1 MTDFVS
7 TWNEESFLTTPVGPL
22 GLIAMRGTEEIAGKV
37 NQWLLKWRQH
47 SEATMPGDMTTTPGM
62 GREDFLVRT
71 TCPRF
76 GNGEGKGLI
85 KDSVRGLDLYI
96 LCDVGAYNCTY
107 DMYGQKVPMSP
118 DDHYMDL
125 KRTIAA
131 VGGKA
136 KRITVIMPMLYGGRQ
151 HRRSSRESL
160 DCALMLQELC
170 RMGVSNIITFDAHD
184 PRVQNAIPEGGFESV
199 MPSYQIFKALLKK
212 EKTLNLDK
220 DHLMI
225 VSPDDHYMD
234 LKRTIAAVGGK
245 AKRITVIMPMLYGGR
260 QHRRASRESLDCAM
274 MLQELERM
282 GVNNIIT
289 FDAHDPR
296 VQNAIPEGGFE
307 SVMPSYQIFKALL
320 KKEKTLRLDK
330 DHLMIVSPD
339 EGALDRNIFYASV
352 LGVDMGMFYK
362 RRDYTRIVNG
372 RNPIIAHEYM
382 GSDLDGKD
390 VFVADDILSSG
401 ESMIDVAR
409 NLKGRNANRIF
420 AAVTFP
426 LFTNGLDL
434 YNKAYE
440 EGLIDGVISTNL
452 TYRTPELQAAPWFIE
467 ADMSKY
473 ISYII
478 ATLNHDRSLSRL
490 LSPSDRINALKERYE
505 QEQIESGFKL
515 V

>member
-1 MTDFVS
+1 
-7 TWNEESFLTTPVGPL
+7 
-22 GLIAMRGTEEIAGKV
+22 MRGTEELAGKV
-37 NQWLLKWRQH
+37 NQWLLKWRKH
-47 SEATMPGDMTTTPGM
+47 TEATTVPGDMTTAPGM
-62 GREDFLVRT
+62 GREDFLVHT
-71 TCPRF
+71 SCPRF

-151 HRRSSRESL
+151 HRRTSRESL
-160 DCALMLQELC
+160 DCALMLQELE
-170 RMGVSNIITFDAHD
+170 RMGVNNLITFDAHD
-184 PRVQNAIPEGGFESV
+184 PRVQNAVPEGGFESV
-199 MPSYQIFKALLKK
+199 MPSYQIFKALLRK
-212 EKTLNLDK
+212 EKTLQLDK
-220 DHLMI
+220 
-225 VSPDDHYMD
+225 
-234 LKRTIAAVGGK
+234 
-245 AKRITVIMPMLYGGR
+245 
-260 QHRRASRESLDCAM
+260 E
-274 MLQELERM
+274 
-282 GVNNIIT
+282 
-289 FDAHDPR
+289 
-296 VQNAIPEGGFE
+296 
-307 SVMPSYQIFKALL
+307 
-320 KKEKTLRLDK
+320 
-330 DHLMIVSPD
+330 HLMIVSPD

-372 RNPIIAHEYM
+372 RNPIVAHEYM
-382 GSDLDGKD
+382 GNDLDGKD

-401 ESMIDVAR
+401 ESIIDVAR
-409 NLKGRNANRIF
+409 NLKKRNANRIF

-426 LFTNGLDL
+426 LFTNGLEL

-478 ATLNHDRSLSRL
+478 ATLNHDRSLSKL
-490 LSPSDRINALKERYE
+490 LSPSDRIAALKERYE
-505 QEQIESGFKL
+505 QEQVQNGIKL

>member
-1 MTDFVS
+1 MRNEVSGVTDFVS

-37 NQWLLKWRQH
+37 NQWLLKWRKH
-47 SEATMPGDMTTTPGM
+47 TEATMPGDMTTTPGM
-62 GREDFLVRT
+62 NREDFLVRT

-151 HRRSSRESL
+151 HRRTSRESL
-160 DCALMLQELC
+160 DCALMLQELE
-170 RMGVSNIITFDAHD
+170 RMGVNNLITFDAHD
-184 PRVQNAIPEGGFESV
+184 PRVQNAVPEGGFESV

-212 EKTLNLDK
+212 EKTLQLDK
-220 DHLMI
+220 
-225 VSPDDHYMD
+225 
-234 LKRTIAAVGGK
+234 
-245 AKRITVIMPMLYGGR
+245 
-260 QHRRASRESLDCAM
+260 E
-274 MLQELERM
+274 
-282 GVNNIIT
+282 
-289 FDAHDPR
+289 
-296 VQNAIPEGGFE
+296 
-307 SVMPSYQIFKALL
+307 
-320 KKEKTLRLDK
+320 
-330 DHLMIVSPD
+330 HLMIVSPD

-362 RRDYTRIVNG
+362 RRDYTRIING
-372 RNPIIAHEYM
+372 RNPIVAHEYM
-382 GSDLDGKD
+382 GNEVAGKD
-390 VFVADDILSSG
+390 IFVADDILSSG

-409 NLKGRNANRIF
+409 NLKSRNANRIF

-426 LFTNGLDL
+426 LFTNGLEL

-478 ATLNHDRSLSRL
+478 ATLNHDRSLSKL
-490 LSPSDRINALKERYE
+490 LSPSDRIAVLKEKYE
-505 QEQIESGFKL
+505 KEQIEAGFKL

>member
-37 NQWLLKWRQH
+37 NQWLLKWRKH
-47 SEATMPGDMTTTPGM
+47 AEATTIPGDMTTAPGM
-62 GREDFLVRT
+62 GREDFLIRT
-71 TCPRF
+71 SCPRF

-107 DMYGQKVPMSP
+107 NMYGQEVPMSP
-118 DDHYMDL
+118 DDHFSDL
-125 KRTIAA
+125 KRIIAA
-131 VGGKA
+131 LGGKA
-136 KRITVIMPMLYGGRQ
+136 KRVTVIMTMLYEGRQ
-151 HRRSSRESL
+151 HRRS
-160 DCALMLQELC
+160 
-170 RMGVSNIITFDAHD
+170 T
-184 PRVQNAIPEGGFESV
+184 
-199 MPSYQIFKALLKK
+199 
-212 EKTLNLDK
+212 
-220 DHLMI
+220 
-225 VSPDDHYMD
+225 
-234 LKRTIAAVGGK
+234 
-245 AKRITVIMPMLYGGR
+245 
-260 QHRRASRESLDCAM
+260 RESLDCAM
-274 MLQELERM
+274 MLQDLERM

-296 VQNAIPEGGFE
+296 VQNAIPYGGFE

-320 KKEKTLRLDK
+320 KKDPSLRIDK
-330 DHLMIVSPD
+330 DHMMIVSPD

-352 LGVDMGMFYK
+352 LGLDMGMFYK

-382 GSDLDGKD
+382 GDSVEGKD

-401 ESMIDVAR
+401 ESIIDLAR
-409 NLKGRNANRIF
+409 ELKKRKANRIF
-420 AAVTFP
+420 AAATFA
-426 LFTNGLDL
+426 LFTNGLDI

-440 EGLIDGVISTNL
+440 DGIIDRVISTNL
-452 TYRTPELQAAPWFIE
+452 TYRTPELKASPWFVE

-478 ATLNHDRSLSRL
+478 ATLNHDRSLSKL
-490 LSPSDRINALKERYE
+490 LNPYDRIHGLLDRYNK
-505 QEQIESGFKL
+505 QQTESGIRL

>member
-37 NQWLLKWRQH
+37 NQWLLKWRKH
-47 SEATMPGDMTTTPGM
+47 TEATMPGDMTTTPGM
-62 GREDFLVRT
+62 GRENFLVRT

-151 HRRSSRESL
+151 HRRTSRESL
-160 DCALMLQELC
+160 DCAL
-170 RMGVSNIITFDAHD
+170 
-184 PRVQNAIPEGGFESV
+184 
-199 MPSYQIFKALLKK
+199 
-212 EKTLNLDK
+212 
-220 DHLMI
+220 
-225 VSPDDHYMD
+225 
-234 LKRTIAAVGGK
+234 
-245 AKRITVIMPMLYGGR
+245 
-260 QHRRASRESLDCAM
+260 

-296 VQNAIPEGGFE
+296 VQNAVPEGGFE

-320 KKEKTLRLDK
+320 KKEKTLQLDK
-330 DHLMIVSPD
+330 EHLMIVSPD

-372 RNPIIAHEYM
+372 RNPIVAHEYM
-382 GSDLDGKD
+382 GNDVEGKD
-390 VFVADDILSSG
+390 IFVADDILSSG

-409 NLKGRNANRIF
+409 NLKSRNANRIF

-426 LFTNGLDL
+426 LFTNGLEL

-478 ATLNHDRSLSRL
+478 ATLNHDRSLSKL
-490 LSPSDRINALKERYE
+490 LSPSDRIHVLLENYNRE
-505 QEQIESGFKL
+505 QVESGIKL

>member
-22 GLIAMRGTEEIAGKV
+22 GLIAMRGTEELAGKV

-47 SEATMPGDMTTTPGM
+47 TEATTVPGDMTTAPAM
-62 GREDFLVRT
+62 GRDDFLIRT
-71 TCPRF
+71 SCPRF

-85 KDSVRGLDLYI
+85 KESVRGLDLYI

-151 HRRSSRESL
+151 HRRTSRESL
-160 DCALMLQELC
+160 DCAL
-170 RMGVSNIITFDAHD
+170 
-184 PRVQNAIPEGGFESV
+184 
-199 MPSYQIFKALLKK
+199 
-212 EKTLNLDK
+212 
-220 DHLMI
+220 
-225 VSPDDHYMD
+225 
-234 LKRTIAAVGGK
+234 
-245 AKRITVIMPMLYGGR
+245 
-260 QHRRASRESLDCAM
+260 

-296 VQNAIPEGGFE
+296 VQNATPEGGFE
-307 SVMPSYQIFKALL
+307 NVMPSYQIFKALL
-320 KKEKTLRLDK
+320 KKEKTLQLDK

-372 RNPIIAHEYM
+372 RNPIVAHEYM
-382 GSDLDGKD
+382 GNDLDGKD

-401 ESMIDVAR
+401 ESIIDVAR
-409 NLKGRNANRIF
+409 NLKKRNANRIF

-426 LFTNGLDL
+426 LFTNGLEL

-478 ATLNHDRSLSRL
+478 ATLNHDRSLSKL
-490 LSPSDRINALKERYE
+490 LSPSDRIAVLKEKYE
-505 QEQIESGFKL
+505 QEQIAAGFKL

>member
-22 GLIAMRGTEEIAGKV
+22 GLIAMRGTEEMAGKV
-37 NQWLLKWRQH
+37 NQWLLKWRRQT
-47 SEATMPGDMTTTPGM
+47 EETLPGDMTTTPGM
-62 GREDFLVRT
+62 DRDSFLLRT
-71 TCPRF
+71 SCPRF

-131 VGGKA
+131 AGGKA

-160 DCALMLQELC
+160 DCA
-170 RMGVSNIITFDAHD
+170 
-184 PRVQNAIPEGGFESV
+184 
-199 MPSYQIFKALLKK
+199 
-212 EKTLNLDK
+212 
-220 DHLMI
+220 
-225 VSPDDHYMD
+225 
-234 LKRTIAAVGGK
+234 
-245 AKRITVIMPMLYGGR
+245 
-260 QHRRASRESLDCAM
+260 M
-274 MLQELERM
+274 MLQELGRM

-296 VQNAIPEGGFE
+296 VQNATPEGGFE
-307 SVMPSYQIFKALL
+307 NVMPSYQIFKALL
-320 KKEKTLRLDK
+320 RRRKDLVLDK
-330 DHLMIVSPD
+330 EHLMIVSPD

-352 LGVDMGMFYK
+352 LGVEMGMFYK

-372 RNPIIAHEYM
+372 RNPIVAHEYM
-382 GSDLDGKD
+382 GNDLDGKD

-401 ESMIDVAR
+401 ESIIDVAR
-409 NLKGRNANRIF
+409 NLKKRNANRIF

-478 ATLNHDRSLSRL
+478 ATLNHDRSLSKL
-490 LSPSDRINALKERYE
+490 LTPYDRIHALMERYTK
-505 QEQIESGFKL
+505 EQIELGVRL
-515 V
+515 G